1 MEIIKEILL
10 WVGIVAILVPFV
22 CMCLMTIKDTIDYIT
37 DKGEEL
43 LIMKMLRSLWMDLLI
58 T

>member
-37 DKGEEL
+37 DKGEE
-43 LIMKMLRSLWMDLLI
+43 
-58 T
+58 